1 LSFREAIGGSQRT
14 RGKQDAV
21 LDQLMEQYTT
31 PELRRLEAME
41 QSLLMKLQQ
50 VDDLF
55 KSLQDLEWAA
65 DKENKVVM
73 RTLSILICV
82 RIVTLP

>member
-1 LSFREAIGGSQRT
+1 
-14 RGKQDAV
+14 
-21 LDQLMEQYTT
+21 MEQYTT